1 MDDEAWLRDPALWRL
16 ASSVEDDI
24 DGVRAAARGIRAWTL
39 ALAEGRVP
47 DAEKESGG
55 WPEEGLREA
64 YTEALEELDLLRFT
78 ARHPALAKAAVDAL
92 LRMVKS
98 EKQRSRRAEEQEAAA
113 AAAAAAATVVE
124 EEDGDNNYKLY
135 DDWEYFSEEETQEA
149 VAVEEDGAE
158 AEEKEEEASALEEL
172 GEDARLVLEA
182 FRSELEAPLEGLGQL
197 DGLLGDGHGLLAG
210 SSGGGVGGGAAAA
223 MGRQYG
229 LADGVWRHSGW
240 RAMAGVQVRMRYASP
255 TLFYVH
261 PTTLP
266 THRPEVDLFFSY
278 HNLRFRFAFASLA
291 PLLTAGE
298 APGHGRAAGP
308 RGVPRPPPRLA
319 REASPSASH
328 GARARLHEGGAAHRR
343 RGAGPTGGRRGA
355 HHWGGPRADDH
366 QRGGA
371 AQGCW
376 RTRTTRTTRTTT
388 RRREEDGGRR
398 RNKRKKRSRRRRS

>member
-1 MDDEAWLRDPALWRL
+1 
-16 ASSVEDDI
+16 
-24 DGVRAAARGIRAWTL
+24 
-39 ALAEGRVP
+39 
-47 DAEKESGG
+47 
-55 WPEEGLREA
+55 
-64 YTEALEELDLLRFT
+64 
-78 ARHPALAKAAVDAL
+78 
-92 LRMVKS
+92 MVKS

-113 AAAAAAATVVE
+113 AAAAATVVE
-124 EEDGDNNYKLY
+124 EEDGDNNYELY
-135 DDWEYFSEEETQEA
+135 DDWDYFSEEETQEA

-298 APGHGRAAGP
+298 APGHGRAAGLVASLGRRP
-308 RGVPRPPPRLA
+308 ALRGKRRRLPPTVRVPDSMREVPRIAVAAPDRPG
-319 REASPSASH
+319 ASRGSP
-328 GARARLHEGGAAHRR
+328 LGGTS
-343 RGAGPTGGRRGA
+343 RG
-355 HHWGGPRADDH
+355 
-366 QRGGA
+366 
-371 AQGCW
+371 
-376 RTRTTRTTRTTT
+376 
-388 RRREEDGGRR
+388 
-398 RNKRKKRSRRRRS
+398 